1 MIARLFAAIVCCD
14 DRGASCVTGV
24 LLIASVVAE
33 NESCLL
39 WRWRELMEVGM
50 VGKKLGS
57 DCSDVCA
64 LELVREFFRYVF
76 FRYVFFL
83 DKTF

>member
-1 MIARLFAAIVCCD
+1 MFALALEGD
-14 DRGASCVTGV
+14 G
-24 LLIASVVAE
+24 
-33 NESCLL
+33 
-39 WRWRELMEVGM
+39 GM
-50 VGKKLGS
+50 VGEKLGS